1 MKSQIFLRKSSRNRC
16 VEAFEGPAYDVAKH
30 LVLAARATFDDVVK
44 IADEGGEG
52 RHVRACLNFGMVLH
66 ILVKLRKKVKYLA
79 QS

>member
-16 VEAFEGPAYDVAKH
+16 VEAFEGPAHAVAKR
-30 LVLAARATFDDVVK
+30 LVPAARATFEDVVN

-52 RHVRACLNFGMVLH
+52 RLVQACLNFGMVLH
-66 ILVKLRKKVKYLA
+66 ILVKLRKKIKYLA